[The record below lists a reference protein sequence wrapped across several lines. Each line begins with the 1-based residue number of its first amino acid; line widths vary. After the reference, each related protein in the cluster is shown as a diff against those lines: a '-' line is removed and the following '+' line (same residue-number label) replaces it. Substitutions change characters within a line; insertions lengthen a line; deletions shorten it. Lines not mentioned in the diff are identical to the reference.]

1 MHSAVK
7 VCVHNDGCIN
17 IIRQFIFHQVMCATL
32 YAFSN
37 SRCVPPRHSPLWV
50 MVDKWVICFHVWL
63 MVVECLWDVVLGS
76 LASTS
81 LTTCTASASTQYALG
96 TCLMATDLKVFEL
109 FCRVFFVLLD
119 CWFFKERGVC
129 PWSPCVCRLL
139 SFSMFLLFHV
149 CDCNTPLVTHF
160 KVQIKQVIQ
169 LEMVRFFGRKEV
181 IAPMHAPE
189 LHGTALLQPCIL
201 LNAPECTFAEQSVNE
216 HKMSVDTQCVLWSGQ
231 IVDLNIAHVV
241 VYGTVV
247 GGFSCFYLLI
257 RIFLCLFCFVTL
269 RWSDAL

>member
-1 MHSAVK
+1 
-7 VCVHNDGCIN
+7 
-17 IIRQFIFHQVMCATL
+17 
-32 YAFSN
+32 
-37 SRCVPPRHSPLWV
+37 
-50 MVDKWVICFHVWL
+50 
-63 MVVECLWDVVLGS
+63 
-76 LASTS
+76 
-81 LTTCTASASTQYALG
+81 
-96 TCLMATDLKVFEL
+96 
-109 FCRVFFVLLD
+109 
-119 CWFFKERGVC
+119 
-129 PWSPCVCRLL
+129 
-139 SFSMFLLFHV
+139 MFLLFHV

-169 LEMVRFFGRKEV
+169 LEMVMFFGRKEV

-231 IVDLNIAHVV
+231 IVDLKIAHVV

-257 RIFLCLFCFVTL
+257 RIFYVYFA
-269 RWSDAL
+269 S